1 MNECDIL
8 GGQTYHDPSYIF
20 SGGQDPQTPMI
31 YASCRVVQSADLQI
45 DVDPSPDNRQ
55 TARSV
60 VGGRRRAA
68 IIADWYRH
76 DDVRSPPPRRFRPSQ
91 RGCDDDCRTA
101 RATMSCRVSVTEVI
115 ACLSNKCW
123 AAAVINDVN
132 YSGDNDR
139 STSSTIQ

>member
-31 YASCRVVQSADLQI
+31 YASCRVVQFADLQI

-76 DDVRSPPPRRFRPSQ
+76 DDVRSPRRGGFGRHKEAVTTTVGR
-91 RGCDDDCRTA
+91 RGQPCR
-101 RATMSCRVSVTEVI
+101 
-115 ACLSNKCW
+115 
-123 AAAVINDVN
+123 AV
-132 YSGDNDR
+132 YR
-139 STSSTIQ
+139 WQK